1 MVIGVVQAK
10 LLIRE
15 SRSLKDKR
23 RVIKSLKDRLSHRFN
38 ISVAEV
44 GANEAYQQAIIGVAM
59 VSNDHQHV
67 QAALNQVVGFMQND
81 PRAELTDYQIE
92 FL

>member
-1 MVIGVVQAK
+1 MVIGVLQAQ

-23 RVIKSLKDRLSHRFN
+23 RVIKSLKERLSNRFN
-38 ISVAEV
+38 ISIAEV
-44 GANEAYQQAIIGVAM
+44 GANEAYQQAVIGVAM
-59 VSNDHQHV
+59 VSNDHTHV
-67 QAALNQVVGFMQND
+67 QGALDQVVSFMQND
-81 PRAELTDYQIE
+81 PRAELVEFQIE

>member
-1 MVIGVVQAK
+1 MIIGVLQAQ

-23 RVIKSLKDRLSHRFN
+23 RVIKSLKDRLSARFN
-38 ISVAEV
+38 ISIAEV
-44 GANEAYQQAIIGVAM
+44 GANEAHQQAIIGVAM
-59 VSNDHQHV
+59 VSNDHAHV
-67 QAALNQVVGFMQND
+67 QGALDQVVSFMQND
-81 PRAELTDYQIE
+81 PRAELTEFQIE

>member
-1 MVIGVVQAK
+1 MIIGVLQAQ
-10 LLIRE
+10 LMIRE

-23 RVIKSLKDRLSHRFN
+23 QVIKSLKDRLSNRFN
-38 ISVAEV
+38 ISIAEV
-44 GANEAYQQAIIGVAM
+44 GANEAHQQAIIGVAM
-59 VSNDHQHV
+59 VSNDHAHV
-67 QAALNQVVGFMQND
+67 QAALDQVVAFIQND

>member
-1 MVIGVVQAK
+1 MIIGVIQAQ

-15 SRSLKDKR
+15 ARSLKDKR
-23 RVIKSLKDRLSHRFN
+23 RVIKSLKDRLANRFN
-38 ISVAEV
+38 ISIAEV

-67 QAALNQVVGFMQND
+67 AGALNQVVEFMKND
-81 PRAELTDYQIE
+81 PRAELTEYQIE

>member
-1 MVIGVVQAK
+1 MVIGVLQAQ
-10 LLIRE
+10 LLLRE

-23 RVIKSLKDRLSHRFN
+23 RVVKSLKDRLAHRFN
-38 ISVAEV
+38 ISIAEV
-44 GANEAYQQAIIGVAM
+44 GANEAHQQAIIGVAM

-67 QAALNQVVGFMQND
+67 QGALNQVVAFMQND
-81 PRAELTDYQIE
+81 PRAELTEYQIE

>member
-1 MVIGVVQAK
+1 MVIGVLQAQ

-23 RVIKSLKDRLSHRFN
+23 RVIKSLKDRLANRFN
-38 ISVAEV
+38 ISIAEV
-44 GANEAYQQAIIGVAM
+44 GANEAHQQAIIGVAM
-59 VSNDHQHV
+59 VSNDHTHV
-67 QAALNQVVGFMQND
+67 QGALDQVVSFMQND
-81 PRAELTDYQIE
+81 PRAELVEFQIE

>member
-1 MVIGVVQAK
+1 MIIGVVQVH

-23 RVIKSLKDRLSHRFN
+23 RVIKSLKDRLAGRFN
-38 ISVAEV
+38 ISIAEV
-44 GANEAYQQAIIGVAM
+44 GANEAHQQANIGVAM
-59 VSNDHQHV
+59 VSNDHTHV
-67 QAALNQVVGFMQND
+67 QGALSQVVAFIQND
-81 PRAELTDYQIE
+81 PRAEMTDYQIE